1 MEEILLHCFGAWPP
15 SSAAL
20 IVHMEAESRAEL
32 LESRIV
38 LILDRIVNLAKE
50 RTSRINRVVLILDRS
65 VNLAKERT
73 SRINRVVL
81 ILDRI
86 VNPKKDSVFC
96 LVVLP
101 ALAIPMGLAEI
112 MSMKKTT
119 LSNASRP
126 HIIFV
131 VRVIWRI

>member
-38 LILDRIVNLAKE
+38 LILDRI
-50 RTSRINRVVLILDRS
+50 